1 MFTLNVNY
9 NIFNWITIQSIILHS
24 ILFNYGS
31 VHICKNSNKVGRVT
45 IKSTTT
51 VGLEVGLQPTT
62 RSIGSNISHSCCW
75 FPEILL
81 PSRIL
86 RCFCSSLL
94 ILTRLCGALLEY
106 PPSAIP
112 WLILSHPSFLLCM
125 VFNSCCTTF
134 SLHKAIKSLNSSN
147 HLVSAILFTH
157 CNCNPCYY
165 NQDCI

>member
-1 MFTLNVNY
+1 VFTLNVNY
-9 NIFNWITIQSIILHS
+9 LQLNSFQSIILHS

-31 VHICKNSNKVGRVT
+31 VHICENSNKVHRVT

-51 VGLEVGLQPTT
+51 VGLEVGLKPTT

-86 RCFCSSLL
+86 RCFCWRLL

-106 PPSAIP
+106 PPYQPFLALFCLIQVSCHAWCLIHVAPPFDSIKQSKVWIPQTTMCPLFCSRTVIVIHAI
-112 WLILSHPSFLLCM
+112 I
-125 VFNSCCTTF
+125 
-134 SLHKAIKSLNSSN
+134 IRD
-147 HLVSAILFTH
+147 
-157 CNCNPCYY
+157 CN
-165 NQDCI
+165 